1 MSAIRS
7 KALTGAEVDKV
18 LPTVMKQIVTIVLAA
33 LLLAACGNKEK
44 QDGQWLMSDFD
55 GHKQDCMINANN

>member
-1 MSAIRS
+1 
-7 KALTGAEVDKV
+7 
-18 LPTVMKQIVTIVLAA
+18 MKHKIVTIVMTA